1 MSIQLLNTNNS
12 FTVSNISSGVLVSNN
27 GEIQSDSSIIPD
39 INSLQTD
46 VSSIQVD
53 INQIQQEI
61 NNLAGLTLDQTVN
74 YDILVSSNSMP
85 YFASNWTDLSNSL
98 TSNMVDM
105 CCSGDGR
112 VVFVGKFVAGSDSRI
127 SRDYGKT
134 WTSTTSAGATVLSC
148 AASLDG
154 KYIVVN
160 DLNNYKISSNY
171 GVSFSLPSNRP
182 FQLQNSAISA
192 TGKYIAAAC
201 SGNQG
206 LQVSSDYGATWVVRE
221 TTTSTW
227 TDICMSVDGSVLYA
241 SSDAGVIKK
250 SIDYGNSWAT
260 VYTNGS
266 SSALKRITC
275 SGDGSKVLA
284 CFQSNNQLLL
294 SSDSGQNFSSVGTSY
309 SYFKVAMSSNGV
321 YMLASVNGS
330 RLCYSID
337 NGTTWIE
344 INNNRF
350 CAIAINYTGN
360 IIYNVNPYFNVIV
373 SESSATMLSTNQP
386 LISSNGSTYFDN
398 TTNKLYIYNGTAW
411 KSITLA

>member
-12 FTVSNISSGVLVSNN
+12 FTVSNLSNGVLVSNN
-27 GEIQSDSSIIPD
+27 GEIQSDSTIIPD
-39 INSLQTD
+39 INSLQSD
-46 VSSIQVD
+46 VSSLQSDVS
-53 INQIQQEI
+53 NIQQEI
-61 NNLAGLTLDQTVN
+61 DNLSGLTLDQTVN

-112 VVFVGKFVAGSDSRI
+112 VVFVGKYVAGSDSRI

-148 AASLDG
+148 VASLDG

-160 DLNNYKISSNY
+160 DLGNYKISSNY
-171 GVSFSLPSNRP
+171 GVTFSLPASRP
-182 FQLQNSAISA
+182 FQMQNTAISA
-192 TGKYIAAAC
+192 TGKYIASAC
-201 SGNQG
+201 SANQG
-206 LQVSSDYGATWVVRE
+206 LQVSSNYGATWVVRE

-227 TDICMSVDGSVLYA
+227 TDICMSVDGSVIYG

-250 SIDYGNSWAT
+250 SIDYGNSWTT
-260 VYTNGS
+260 VYTDGS
-266 SSALKRITC
+266 SNMIKRITC

-294 SSDSGQNFSSVGTSY
+294 SPDSGQNFSFVGTNY

-330 RLCYSID
+330 SLCYSID
-337 NGTTWIE
+337 SGATWLQN
-344 INNNRF
+344 NNNRF

-360 IIYNVNPYFNVIV
+360 IIYNVNPYSTVIV
-373 SESSATMLSTNQP
+373 SESSATVLSTNQP
-386 LISSNGSTYFDN
+386 VISSNGSTYFDN

-411 KSITLA
+411 KSVTLS